1 MSRQVGGFMSPK
13 TWWVDRRKD
22 WKEPCDRWHN
32 KIVEQRIACWGEE
45 NYLNPFERITMRHQ
59 APPEVDLTQGR
70 SIAYSRSTTRRL
82 MELIDANAHGNVH
95 GGVIMRMVDE
105 AAAIVAIK
113 HSQNPTIVTA
123 RVERFDFLAP
133 AFIGDVVSVHCEMR
147 YVGRT
152 SMEVGVEVMAENVIT
167 SDVRH
172 IASSYVI
179 YVALDANR
187 KPTPVPPLSPA
198 DDEEKAI
205 IEQARNRRIR
215 MQNLDKEVKLTEDR
229 KG

>member
-1 MSRQVGGFMSPK
+1 M
-13 TWWVDRRKD
+13 
-22 WKEPCDRWHN
+22 
-32 KIVEQRIACWGEE
+32 
-45 NYLNPFERITMRHQ
+45 NPFERIAKRYQ
-59 APPEVDLTQGR
+59 ALPEVDLTQVR

-113 HSQNPTIVTA
+113 HSQNPTVVTA

-133 AFIGDVVSVHCEMR
+133 ALIGDVVSVLCEMR

-152 SMEVGVEVMAENVIT
+152 SMEVGVEVIAEDVIT

-179 YVALDANR
+179 YVALDENR
-187 KPTPVPPLSPA
+187 KPTPVPPLTPA
-198 DDEEKAI
+198 DDEEKEI
-205 IEQARNRRIR
+205 IERARNRRMR
-215 MQNLDKEVKLTEDR
+215 MLNIDEEVKQMEESI
-229 KG
+229 

>member
-1 MSRQVGGFMSPK
+1 MS
-13 TWWVDRRKD
+13 
-22 WKEPCDRWHN
+22 
-32 KIVEQRIACWGEE
+32 
-45 NYLNPFERITMRHQ
+45 PFERIVNRRKTL
-59 APPEVDLTQGR
+59 PKVDLAQGR

-105 AAAIVAIK
+105 SAALVAIK
-113 HSQNPTIVTA
+113 HSQSPTVVTA

-152 SMEVGVEVMAENVIT
+152 SMEVGVRVVAEDLVT
-167 SDVRH
+167 GETRH
-172 IASSYVI
+172 IASSNVI
-179 YVALDANR
+179 YVALDENR
-187 KPTPVPPLSPA
+187 KPTPVPPLVPA

-205 IEQARNRRIR
+205 IERARTRRIHR
-215 MQNLDKEVKLTEDR
+215 QKTDEESTRTKD
-229 KG
+229 

>member
-1 MSRQVGGFMSPK
+1 M
-13 TWWVDRRKD
+13 
-22 WKEPCDRWHN
+22 
-32 KIVEQRIACWGEE
+32 
-45 NYLNPFERITMRHQ
+45 NPFERIIKRYQ
-59 APPEVDLTQGR
+59 ALPEVDLTQGR

-113 HSQNPTIVTA
+113 HSQNPTVVTA

-152 SMEVGVEVMAENVIT
+152 SMEVGVEVMAEDVIT

-187 KPTPVPPLSPA
+187 KPTPVPPLLPA

-205 IEQARNRRIR
+205 IERARNRRIR
-215 MQNLDKEVKLTEDR
+215 MQNIDKEVKQTKE
-229 KG
+229 